1 MARPTKYR
9 EEYCEDIIKFFTR
22 EPFTVV
28 YNADGSPALDRSG
41 SPVLMPCTLPTFEG
55 FAIKIGVDSDTLINW
70 SKKHERFLGAVKRA
84 KTLQKE
90 ILVQNGLAGN
100 YEKSFAIFLAKNVT
114 NMKDYKA
121 LEVATSNATS
131 DGFSTIEDK
140 DKTTTDN
147 LWQIEFI
154 GADDKDEDDN
164 QSN

>member
-9 EEYCEDIIKFFTR
+9 EVYCDDIIEFFSR
-22 EPFTVV
+22 EPFQVV
-28 YNADGSPALDRSG
+28 HNADGSVAVDRNG
-41 SPVLMPCTLPTFEG
+41 SPLLMPCTLPTFEG
-55 FAIKIGVDSDTLINW
+55 FAIKIEVDSDTLINW
-70 SKKHERFLGAVKRA
+70 SKKHEKFLGAVKRA

-131 DGFSTIEDK
+131 DGFSTVEDK
-140 DKTTTDN
+140 NKTTTDN

-154 GADDKDEDDN
+154 NADDKEEKDD
-164 QSN
+164 